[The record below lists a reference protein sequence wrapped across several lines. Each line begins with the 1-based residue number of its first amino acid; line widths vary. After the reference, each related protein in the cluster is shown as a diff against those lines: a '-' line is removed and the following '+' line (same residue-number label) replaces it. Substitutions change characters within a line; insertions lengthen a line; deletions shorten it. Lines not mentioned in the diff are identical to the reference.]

1 MGFLI
6 VGLLL
11 LALKLGGVGFFAE
24 LSWLW
29 VLLPFA
35 LATAWWS
42 WSDDS
47 GRTKRQEME
56 KYDAKR
62 DARRQ
67 EHIEALGLGPRK
79 PRK

>member
-6 VGLLL
+6 IGVLL
-11 LALKLGGVGFFAE
+11 LALKLGGIGSFAE

-29 VLLPFA
+29 VLLPFG

-47 GRTKRQEME
+47 GHTKRKEMD
-56 KYDAKR
+56 KLDDKR
-62 DARRQ
+62 DKRRKEQ
-67 EHIEALGLGPRK
+67 IEALGLDPRK
-79 PRK
+79 RK